1 MNEVGPTRGLLT
13 LLAVALTAGLLVAFS
28 DLVSRERIAANE
40 RHYLLSQFS
49 QVVNPDLYD
58 NDLAASRIQVQ
69 ASELLGLDGAT
80 DAYVGTRAGN
90 PVVFLFVANARDG
103 YNGNIGLLVGITH
116 DGRITGVRVTAHRE
130 TPGLGDAIEADE
142 SDWIESFAGRSLSD
156 PAARGWAVRADGG
169 EFDQLTGA
177 TITPRAV
184 IKAVRT
190 TLVFFADNREALMD
204 SRPADTVDTP

>member
-1 MNEVGPTRGLLT
+1 MHKVGATRGLLT

-40 RHYLLSQFS
+40 RSYLLGQLS

-69 ASELLGLDGAT
+69 DSDLLGLDDAT
-80 DAYVGTRAGN
+80 DVYVGTRAGT
-90 PVVFLFVANARDG
+90 PVAFLFIANARDG

-130 TPGLGDAIEADE
+130 TPGLGDGIEASK
-142 SDWIESFAGRSLSD
+142 SDWIESFAGRSLGD
-156 PAARGWAVRADGG
+156 PSVSGWTVRAHGG
-169 EFDQLTGA
+169 EFHQLTGA

-184 IKAVRT
+184 IKAVRN
-190 TLVFFADNREALMD
+190 TLVFFADNRAALMD
-204 SRPADTVDTP
+204 SHPADTVETP